1 MTRSTFYFAY
11 GSNFWLQQMSYRCPG
26 STYLGI
32 GVLRD
37 WKWLI
42 SASGY
47 ANIIES
53 QGDIVYGFV
62 YTITS
67 SDEDRLD
74 GYEGVPECYIKQ
86 TLSVMMMGHGEGK
99 RVDAMVYLDTIVGE
113 AKPKTEYI
121 GRMNSAIEDAV
132 DKGIPKGYIEKYL
145 RPFIPEE

>member
-1 MTRSTFYFAY
+1 
-11 GSNFWLQQMSYRCPG
+11 MSYRCPG